1 MILPAMVAP
10 RRIGMSQPSLS
21 REASDEW
28 KRDGA
33 AIATNSLVSDK
44 LISIG
49 APTTDDAA
57 PPGNRHSSLEGYI
70 RSIGRHYVAAVIV
83 MTILIGATYQTVEI
97 ALERH
102 SLQQDISYL
111 TGRQFIRFQQL
122 ANQTRAVM
130 SASANPDMPEY
141 IIKPMIEDAQKAI
154 GDIRV
159 MSGQLN
165 ELHSRL
171 EGNFLER
178 LNPHD
183 ITSDKMRID
192 LTGRLEDFL
201 ARADRVLSAK
211 LEDRRQRYS
220 FWGPIDFAA
229 SSDSVLM
236 RQFSA
241 MIDSAHDRSEGS
253 IDHARL
259 ISAVLL
265 ALTAT
270 ALILATAI
278 LFMPLLRKLRNE
290 HRRTIDFESRLTHQA
305 HTDALTGLNNRSCFN
320 ETLNEFFASLA
331 QTGTGFSMLLVDLD
345 HFKGINDSLGHPAGD
360 AVLRHV
366 ARVLKG
372 TFRSSDVVARL
383 GGDEFAILLPGLADL
398 KLLAALAQRAV
409 LVIATE
415 FRFDGRILPVSASI
429 GGAVVPTHA
438 TDETALMRIADLAL
452 YAAKAKRNTAVIFDE
467 ASLAQ
472 RLEENQ
478 LAAALAFAADRNEF
492 VVYYQQKVNLQTGQH
507 LGFEALVRWNHPRL
521 GILPPGRF
529 LPLMEG
535 SHFLRSMTRC
545 VIHTVARDLKV
556 WKSAGLAP
564 GSVAINLPEILLVGG
579 DGYDLIAE
587 AIEVNELEWR
597 DFAVEVTED
606 VFLNRGSSQILET
619 ITRFRNKSMSVS
631 LDDFGTGFASLV
643 HLRDFPFDELKIDR
657 SFVAHLGSDIRSEQ
671 IVRAMVDLARS
682 LGKRC
687 VAEGIE
693 NETQLE
699 FLLGAGCEVG
709 QGYLFAKPEPANAA
723 ISRLRDSALTPFVR
737 TRSLQ
742 RIA

>member
-1 MILPAMVAP
+1 MPKLAETAP
-10 RRIGMSQPSLS
+10 R
-21 REASDEW
+21 
-28 KRDGA
+28 
-33 AIATNSLVSDK
+33 DK
-44 LISIG
+44 
-49 APTTDDAA
+49 
-57 PPGNRHSSLEGYI
+57 RHSSLEGYI

-83 MTILIGATYQTVEI
+83 MTMLIGATYQTVEI
-97 ALERH
+97 ALDRH

-130 SASANPDMPEY
+130 SASINPDMPEY
-141 IIKPMIEDAQKAI
+141 IIEPMVEDVRKAI
-154 GDIRV
+154 GDIRA

-165 ELHSRL
+165 ELHDRL
-171 EGNFLER
+171 ERNLLEK
-178 LNPHD
+178 LNPRD
-183 ITSDKMRID
+183 VAAEKMRVE
-192 LTGRLEDFL
+192 LAGRLEDFL
-201 ARADRVLSAK
+201 ERADRVVSTK

-229 SSDSVLM
+229 SSDSFLM
-236 RQFSA
+236 RRFSEL
-241 MIDSAHDRSEGS
+241 IDSSHDRSDGS

-270 ALILATAI
+270 ALILATAV
-278 LFMPLLRKLRNE
+278 LFMPLLKKLRNE
-290 HRRTIDFESRLTHQA
+290 HRRTMDFETRLTHQA
-305 HTDALTGLNNRSCFN
+305 HTDALTSLNNRSSFN
-320 ETLNEFFASLA
+320 EALNQSFVSLA

-345 HFKGINDSLGHPAGD
+345 HFKGVNDSSGHPAGD

-366 ARVLKG
+366 AHTLKG
-372 TFRSSDVVARL
+372 TFRSTDIVARL
-383 GGDEFAILLPGLADL
+383 GGDEFAILLPGLSDL
-398 KLLAALAQRAV
+398 TPLEALAKRAV
-409 LVIATE
+409 AAIATE
-415 FRFDGRILPVSASI
+415 FRFDGRVLPVSASI

-438 TDETALMRIADLAL
+438 AEEATLMRVADLAL

-492 VVYYQQKVNLQTGQH
+492 VVHYQQKVNLESGEH
-507 LGFEALVRWNHPRL
+507 LGFEALVRWHHPRL

-535 SHFLRSMTRC
+535 SHFISSMTRC
-545 VIHTVARDLKV
+545 VVNIVAQDLKA
-556 WKSAGLAP
+556 WKIAGLRP
-564 GSVAINLPEILLVGG
+564 GSVAVNLPEVLLVGG
-579 DGYDLIAE
+579 DGYDLIAA
-587 AIEVNELEWR
+587 AIKANELEWA

-619 ITRFRNKSMSVS
+619 ITRFRKRGMSVS

-657 SFVAHLGSDIRSEQ
+657 SFVAHLGSDVRSEQ
-671 IVRAMVDLARS
+671 IVRAMIDLARS

-693 NETQLE
+693 TETQRD
-699 FLLGAGCEVG
+699 FLLRAGCEIG
-709 QGYLFAKPEPANAA
+709 QGYLFAKPEPASAA
-723 ISRLRDSALTPFVR
+723 VDRLTVPDRGTP
-737 TRSLQ
+737 
-742 RIA
+742 IAPLRKRRVVA